1 MKSTAFNSEPPGPPA
16 AETAGLHRRDRPVLK
31 AAWVFLVGCLAGAIG
46 IYWIDQAEVAQHKR
60 EAVEAAAIR
69 GYLLQEQLGRSLAA
83 TYALAAVLRQGDGEI
98 ENFDALAE
106 EMLDLYGGVSA
117 LQLAPA
123 GVIRRI
129 VPLVGNEAALGHDLL
144 SDPERN
150 REAFDALQRRSLT
163 LAGPFLLRQGGEAVV
178 GRLPVFLERKSGEQ
192 FWGFVT
198 ALVRIPDLLKAS
210 GLTGNADNGH
220 RFVLAKQLPEGGSE
234 QVIWRTDEVPLVDPV
249 QFAIAVPNGQW
260 TLAAARAE
268 GWHMPLATRSFAWLA
283 VLAISA
289 LSATLAY
296 YIFRQP
302 VLLSRQIAERTA
314 ELNEANESLQT
325 EIYQHWQ
332 TELQLRENERRL
344 EQRVAE
350 RTQALAEANASL
362 QREKEQQQIL
372 IDKLADTASEL
383 MQSRM
388 LVAVGQLAAGVAH
401 EINNPMAF
409 VASNVG
415 ALKGYAEALADY
427 LGRYRTIVAPWV
439 AGNAELEEELRLLEM
454 ETGVADLA
462 ADLPDLVRDT
472 QGGILRIKHIV
483 QNLKEFSFVDQSA
496 WQRADLNRCLEAT
509 LGVLEAEL
517 GEDISVVLERGTLPP
532 VECNAPQLSQVF
544 SNLLRNAIQAIA
556 GKGEIRVTTR
566 TVDERVEVE
575 IADSGH
581 GIAAENLSRVFEPF
595 FTTRPVGQGAGL
607 GLSVAYHL
615 VKRHGGT
622 ITAASPPGSGA
633 VFVVS
638 LPVSRMPDATVA

>member
-1 MKSTAFNSEPPGPPA
+1 MKSTGFNSDPPEPRSAEVPGA
-16 AETAGLHRRDRPVLK
+16 RHGYRPGLK
-31 AAWVFLVGCLAGAIG
+31 AAWVFLITCLVGAVG

-98 ENFDALAE
+98 GNFDALAE
-106 EMLDLYGGVSA
+106 EMLRLYGGVSA

-129 VPLVGNEAALGHDLL
+129 VPLAGNEAALGHDLL

-163 LAGPFLLRQGGEAVV
+163 LAGPFVLRQGGEAVV

-198 ALVRIPDLLKAS
+198 ALVRIPDLLRAS
-210 GLTGNADNGH
+210 GLSGNADNSH
-220 RFVLAKQLPEGGSE
+220 RFVLAKQWPDGGRE
-234 QVIWRTDEVPLVDPV
+234 QVIWRTDEEPLVDPV

-260 TLAAARAE
+260 TLAAARVE
-268 GWHMPLATRSFAWLA
+268 GWHMPLAMRSFAWLA

-296 YIFRQP
+296 FIFRQP

-332 TELQLRENERRL
+332 TELQLRENERHL
-344 EQRVAE
+344 EQRVSE

-372 IDKLADTASEL
+372 IDKLAETASEL

-388 LVAVGQLAAGVAH
+388 LAAVGQLAAGVAH

-415 ALKGYAEALADY
+415 TLKGYAEALADY
-427 LGRYRTIVAPWV
+427 LGRYQAIVTPWIE
-439 AGNAELEEELRLLEM
+439 GNAPLEEELRLLEA
-454 ETGVADLA
+454 EAGIADLS
-462 ADLPDLVRDT
+462 ADLPDLLRDT
-472 QGGILRIKHIV
+472 QGGIQRIKHII
-483 QNLKEFSFVDQSA
+483 QNLKDFSFVDQSA
-496 WQRADLNRCLEAT
+496 WQRVDLNRCLEAT

-517 GEDISVVLERGTLPP
+517 GEDISVLHQHGALPP

-566 TVDERVEVE
+566 AVDERVEVE
-575 IADSGH
+575 IADSGQ
-581 GIAAENLSRVFEPF
+581 GIAAEHLSRVFEPF
-595 FTTRPVGQGAGL
+595 FTTRPVGQGVGL

-622 ITAASPPGSGA
+622 ITVASPPGSGA

-638 LPVSRMPDATVA
+638 LPLVRAAAADAA